1 MGLSGSPFE
10 ANPVFISLE
19 HNNLPRRINIP
30 LLSFVVMRLWGK
42 KENRC
47 EACGAKFDSEEKLAE
62 HGKAHTP
69 PMTATQ

>member
-1 MGLSGSPFE
+1 
-10 ANPVFISLE
+10 
-19 HNNLPRRINIP
+19 
-30 LLSFVVMRLWGK
+30 MRLWGK
-42 KENRC
+42 KEYRC